1 MDNQLAYIDQA
12 AFLALRANGHESVQQ
27 FAWVYDHDVNLER
40 LREVHE
46 NFGFTLLGRRIE
58 RSPLPFGRHRWIAA
72 PDQSPLEE
80 ATARPRSELMSWIDE
95 QGMTRV
101 DPEHGPSWRM
111 AVLPFIEGGGAVTLV
126 VSHSV
131 ADVGGVLLSA
141 FAALAGTKIDLGYP
155 KPHSRVR
162 RIALQE
168 DFKAFRESLPDI
180 KAAFTKAVATIRGG
194 QSAESNA
201 PRPAKRRPETAK
213 AIRPTVFAVV
223 DIEQWD
229 ARAKELGGNSGSLV
243 AGVAIRLGYN
253 MGQVQPDGLVTLNFP
268 VNERKDGDNR
278 ANALTGMSMVGDPAQ
293 VVTDL
298 GSMRRALV
306 AGLRKLR
313 QNPNQLVEVL
323 PLSQVTPKAVARRLD
338 RLVLGDGPVVGC
350 SNMGDVPEVLTQIDG
365 SPAQYVLA
373 RGVEWP
379 IGPAELDRIG
389 NWLFVGSGRVN
400 GKVLLF
406 VTYWKVG
413 SSNTRDEVAD
423 LVKKGLADFGLN
435 GTFV

>member
-12 AFLALRANGHESVQQ
+12 AFLALRANGHEPVQQ
-27 FAWVYDHDVNLER
+27 FAWVYDHEINIER

-46 NFGFTLLGRRIE
+46 NLGFSLVGRRIE
-58 RSPLPFGRHRWIAA
+58 RSPLPFGRHRWVAA
-72 PDQSPLEE
+72 PCQAPLEV
-80 ATARPRSELMSWIDE
+80 AIARPRSELMSWLDE
-95 QGMTRV
+95 QGTMKI

-111 AVLPFIEGGGAVTLV
+111 AVLPFTDGGGAVTAV

-155 KPHSRVR
+155 EPNSRSR
-162 RIALQE
+162 RVALRE
-168 DFKAFRESLPDI
+168 DFRAFRESLPDI
-180 KAAFTKAVATIRGG
+180 KVAFKKAVSTIREA
-194 QSAESNA
+194 QSAKSNA
-201 PRPAKRRPETAK
+201 SRPSKRRSETAS
-213 AIRPTVFAVV
+213 AIRPTVFAAV

-243 AGVAIRLGYN
+243 AGLAIRLGYN

-278 ANALTGMSMVGDPAQ
+278 ANALTGMSMVGDPIE
-293 VVTDL
+293 VVNDL

-306 AGLRKLR
+306 AGLRQLR
-313 QNPNQLVEVL
+313 ENPNQLVEVL
-323 PLSQVTPKAVARRLD
+323 PLSPVTPKAVARRLD

-365 SPAQYVLA
+365 SSAEYVLA

-389 NWLFVGSGRVN
+389 NWLFVGSARVN

-413 SSNTRDEVAD
+413 SKNTRDEVAG
-423 LVKKGLADFGLN
+423 LVNQGLADFGLN